1 MSNPGVT
8 ECLTALPADA
18 LGKPVLQ
25 TESKM
30 WVDDISAECRCLVYT
45 TPDPKVE
52 IIADKTEGFLV
63 RTAEPGDETA
73 TFGQIHLVLHASY
86 SVLLRGV
93 YEDHVLDAFLPHI
106 IHCEAE
112 LFSSQQFFVVTHE
125 PSNSIVACGGWSQER
140 VGTKE
145 TTEGL
150 GHLRQFAVHPQWAG
164 KGLGK
169 RLFDARCWDKFLL
182 CGFLGGSCK
191 AKEACQRQGKEMN
204 VTDFEC
210 CSSLLA
216 EGFYRRLGLQTI
228 GDKEVYVKDGIPPI
242 PCKLMKT
249 SLTSC

>member
-1 MSNPGVT
+1 M
-8 ECLTALPADA
+8 
-18 LGKPVLQ
+18 
-25 TESKM
+25 
-30 WVDDISAECRCLVYT
+30 
-45 TPDPKVE
+45 
-52 IIADKTEGFLV
+52 
-63 RTAEPGDETA
+63 RTAEPGDESA
-73 TFGQIHLVLHASY
+73 IHLVLKASY

-112 LFSSQQFFVVTHE
+112 LFSSQQFFVVMHQ

-169 RLFDARCWDKFLL
+169 RLF
-182 CGFLGGSCK
+182 
-191 AKEACQRQGKEMN
+191 EACQRQGKEMN